1 MLVKPIHDVFI
12 TSGDCKMKKM
22 KFGTLCVHA
31 GERPDPSSGAH
42 TTPIHQTSTFVFDSA
57 EQGAARFA
65 GEEDGYIYSRLMP
78 NTPTHAVLIEKI
90 AALEGAETGQSFSS
104 GMSAITGVAL
114 SFLKKGDHLL
124 STDVVYGGTY
134 ELFESVLTRLGIEVS
149 FVDTTDLEKVQ
160 RNLKKNTRM
169 VFLETPANPTMKICD
184 IASICEMARQTG
196 AVSIVDNTFA
206 TPMFQKPLQLGADA
220 VLHSC
225 TKYVGG
231 HADLLGGVVVGS
243 HEFISSMKPVV
254 NLTGLTMAPHE
265 AWLCIRGLKTL
276 HLRMEKHANNA
287 LEVARYLE
295 AHRKIVWVRYPGLP
309 SHPQYEIAQKQM
321 SGFGGM
327 LSFGVAGGIE
337 AGRKLMNSLE
347 LCSLAVS
354 LGAVDTLIS
363 HPASMTH
370 AGVPKEVRIK
380 TGITD
385 DLVRLSVGIEEPED
399 IIADLDQALEKL

>member
-65 GEEDGYIYSRLMP
+65 GKEDGYIYSRLMP

-184 IASICEMARQTG
+184 IAAICEMARQAG

-225 TKYVGG
+225 TKYIGG

-287 LEVARYLE
+287 LEVAKYLE
-295 AHRKIVWVRYPGLP
+295 THRKIAWVRYPGLQ

-321 SGFGGM
+321 TGFGGM

-380 TGITD
+380 TDITD

>member
-1 MLVKPIHDVFI
+1 
-12 TSGDCKMKKM
+12 MKKM

-42 TTPIHQTSTFVFDSA
+42 TTPIHQTSTFVFDNA

-78 NTPTHAVLIEKI
+78 NTPTHAVFIEKI

-104 GMSAITGVAL
+104 GMSAITGIAL

-134 ELFESVLTRLGIEVS
+134 ELFESVLSRLGIEVS

-184 IASICEMARQTG
+184 IAAICEMARQTG
-196 AVSIVDNTFA
+196 AISIVDNTFA
-206 TPMFQKPLQLGADA
+206 TPMFQKPLQFGANA

-225 TKYVGG
+225 TKYIGG
-231 HADLLGGVVVGS
+231 HADLLGGVVIGS
-243 HEFISSMKPVV
+243 REIISSMKPVV
-254 NLTGLTMAPHE
+254 NVTGLTMAPHE

-295 AHRKIVWVRYPGLP
+295 THRKIAWVRYPGLQ

-321 SGFGGM
+321 TGFGGM

-370 AGVPKEVRIK
+370 AGVPKEVRIR

-385 DLVRLSVGIEEPED
+385 NLVRLSVGIEEPIEEPED

>member
-1 MLVKPIHDVFI
+1 
-12 TSGDCKMKKM
+12 MKKM

-42 TTPIHQTSTFVFDSA
+42 TTPIYQTSTFIFDTA

-65 GEEDGYIYSRLMP
+65 GEEDGYTYARLMP

-90 AALEGAETGQSFSS
+90 ATLESAETGLTFST
-104 GMSAITGVAL
+104 GMAAITGVAL
-114 SFLKKGDHLL
+114 SLLKKGDHLL
-124 STDVVYGGTY
+124 STDVVYGCTY
-134 ELFESVLTRLGIEVS
+134 ELFATVLTRLGIEVS
-149 FVDTTDLEKVQ
+149 FVNTADLEQVQ
-160 RNLKKNTRM
+160 RHLKKNTRM

-184 IASICEMARQTG
+184 IAAISAMARQAG
-196 AVSIVDNTFA
+196 AATIVDNTFA
-206 TPMFQKPLQLGADA
+206 TPMFQRPLQLGADA

-225 TKYVGG
+225 TKYIGG

-243 HEFISSMKPVV
+243 REFIKNMMPII
-254 NLTGLTMAPHE
+254 NITGLTLAPHE

-276 HLRMEKHANNA
+276 HLRMEKHAKNA
-287 LEVARYLE
+287 MEVSRFLE
-295 AHRKIVWVRYPGLP
+295 AHRKIAWVRYPGLP
-309 SHPQYEIAQKQM
+309 SHPQCEIAQKQM

-327 LSFGVAGGIE
+327 LSFGVVGGIE
-337 AGRKLMNSLE
+337 AGRKLMNNLE

-354 LGAVDTLIS
+354 LGAVDTLIQ

-370 AGVPKEVRIK
+370 SGIPKEVRIK

-385 DLVRLSVGIEEPED
+385 DLVRLSVGIEESED

>member
-1 MLVKPIHDVFI
+1 
-12 TSGDCKMKKM
+12 MKKM

-31 GERPDPSSGAH
+31 GERPEPSSGAH
-42 TTPIHQTSTFVFDSA
+42 TTPIYQTSTFVFDSA

-78 NTPTHAVLIEKI
+78 NTPTHSVLIEKI
-90 AALEGAETGQSFSS
+90 AALEGGETGQSFST
-104 GMSAITGVAL
+104 GMAAITAVAL
-114 SFLKKGDHLL
+114 SLLKKGDHLL

-149 FVDTTDLEKVQ
+149 FVDTTNLEKVQ

-184 IASICEMARQTG
+184 IAVICKMARQTG

-220 VLHSC
+220 VVHSC
-225 TKYVGG
+225 TKYLGG
-231 HADLLGGVVVGS
+231 HTDLLGGVVVGS
-243 HEFISSMKPVV
+243 REFIKSMMPVV
-254 NLTGLTMAPHE
+254 NITGLTMGPHE

-287 LEVARYLE
+287 LEVARFLE
-295 AHRKIVWVRYPGLP
+295 AHRKIAWVRYPGLP
-309 SHPQYEIAQKQM
+309 SHSQYDIARKQM
-321 SGFGGM
+321 TGFGGM

-337 AGRKLMNSLE
+337 TGRKLMNSLE

-370 AGVPKEVRIK
+370 ARVPKEVRVK

-385 DLVRLSVGIEEPED
+385 DLVRLSVGIEESED
-399 IIADLDQALEKL
+399 IIADLDQALERL

>member
-1 MLVKPIHDVFI
+1 
-12 TSGDCKMKKM
+12 MKNI

-31 GERPDPSSGAH
+31 GEHPDLPSGAH
-42 TTPIHQTSTFVFDSA
+42 TTPIYQTSTFVFDTA

-65 GEEDGYIYSRLMP
+65 GEENGYIYTRLAP

-90 AALEGAETGQSFSS
+90 AALEGGETGQSFSS
-104 GMSAITGVAL
+104 GMAAITGVSL
-114 SFLKKGDHLL
+114 TLLKKGDHLL

-134 ELFESVLTRLGIEVS
+134 ELFESLLTRLGIEVS
-149 FVDTTDLEKVQ
+149 FVDTTDLEKV
-160 RNLKKNTRM
+160 RSNLKKNTRM

-184 IASICEMARQTG
+184 IEAISAMARKIG

-206 TPMFQKPLQLGADA
+206 TPMFQKPLQLGANA

-225 TKYVGG
+225 TKYIGG

-243 HEFISSMKPVV
+243 HEFIKSMRPII
-254 NLTGLTMAPHE
+254 NIIGPAMAPYE

-287 LEVARYLE
+287 LEVARFLE
-295 AHRKIVWVRYPGLP
+295 AHRKIAWVRYPGLP

-321 SGFGGM
+321 SGFSGM
-327 LSFGVAGGIE
+327 LSFGVVGGIE
-337 AGRKLMNSLE
+337 AGRKLMNCLE

-370 AGVPKEVRIK
+370 AGVPKEARIK
-380 TGITD
+380 MGITD

-399 IIADLDQALEKL
+399 IIADLDQALERL

>member
-1 MLVKPIHDVFI
+1 
-12 TSGDCKMKKM
+12 MKKM

-42 TTPIHQTSTFVFDSA
+42 TTPIYQTSTFIFDSA

-65 GEEDGYIYSRLMP
+65 EEEDGYIYARLMP
-78 NTPTHAVLIEKI
+78 NTPTHAVLVEKM
-90 AALEGAETGQSFSS
+90 AALEDGETGQAFSS
-104 GMSAITGVAL
+104 GMAAITGVAL
-114 SFLKKGDHLL
+114 SLLKKGDHLL

-134 ELFESVLTRLGIEVS
+134 ELFESVLTRLGIEVC

-160 RNLKKNTRM
+160 HNLKKNTRM

-184 IASICEMARQTG
+184 IAAICGMARQAG
-196 AVSIVDNTFA
+196 ALSIVDNTFA
-206 TPMFQKPLQLGADA
+206 TPMFQKPMAMGADA

-225 TKYVGG
+225 TKYIGG

-243 HEFISSMKPVV
+243 REFIKSLRPVV
-254 NLTGLTMAPHE
+254 NITGPAMSPHA

-276 HLRMEKHANNA
+276 HLRMEKHATNA
-287 LEVARYLE
+287 LEVARFLE
-295 AHRKIVWVRYPGLP
+295 AHRKIAWVRYPGLP
-309 SHPQYEIAQKQM
+309 SHPQYEIAQQQM

-370 AGVPKEVRIK
+370 ASVTEQVRIK
-380 TGITD
+380 TGITN

-399 IIADLDQALEKL
+399 IIADLDQALERL

>member
-1 MLVKPIHDVFI
+1 
-12 TSGDCKMKKM
+12 MKNI

-31 GERPDPSSGAH
+31 GEHPDLPSGAH
-42 TTPIHQTSTFVFDSA
+42 TTPIYQTSTFVFDTA

-65 GEEDGYIYSRLMP
+65 GEENGYIYTRLAP

-90 AALEGAETGQSFSS
+90 AALEGGETGQSFSS
-104 GMSAITGVAL
+104 GMAAITGVAL
-114 SFLKKGDHLL
+114 TLLKNGDHLL

-134 ELFESVLTRLGIEVS
+134 ELFESLLTRLGIEVS
-149 FVDTTDLEKVQ
+149 FVDTTDLEKV
-160 RNLKKNTRM
+160 RSNLKKNTRM

-184 IASICEMARQTG
+184 IAAISAMARKIG

-206 TPMFQKPLQLGADA
+206 TPMFQKPLQLGANA

-225 TKYVGG
+225 TKYIGG

-243 HEFISSMKPVV
+243 HEFIKSMRPII
-254 NLTGLTMAPHE
+254 NTIGPTMVPHE

-287 LEVARYLE
+287 LEVARFLE
-295 AHRKIVWVRYPGLP
+295 AHRKIAWVRYPGLP

-321 SGFGGM
+321 SGFSGM

-337 AGRKLMNSLE
+337 AGRKLMNCLE

-370 AGVPKEVRIK
+370 AGVPKEARIK
-380 TGITD
+380 MGITD

-399 IIADLDQALEKL
+399 IIADLDQALERL

>member
-1 MLVKPIHDVFI
+1 
-12 TSGDCKMKKM
+12 
-22 KFGTLCVHA
+22 
-31 GERPDPSSGAH
+31 
-42 TTPIHQTSTFVFDSA
+42 
-57 EQGAARFA
+57 
-65 GEEDGYIYSRLMP
+65 
-78 NTPTHAVLIEKI
+78 
-90 AALEGAETGQSFSS
+90 
-104 GMSAITGVAL
+104 
-114 SFLKKGDHLL
+114 
-124 STDVVYGGTY
+124 
-134 ELFESVLTRLGIEVS
+134 
-149 FVDTTDLEKVQ
+149 
-160 RNLKKNTRM
+160 
-169 VFLETPANPTMKICD
+169 
-184 IASICEMARQTG
+184 
-196 AVSIVDNTFA
+196 
-206 TPMFQKPLQLGADA
+206 
-220 VLHSC
+220 
-225 TKYVGG
+225 
-231 HADLLGGVVVGS
+231 
-243 HEFISSMKPVV
+243 
-254 NLTGLTMAPHE
+254 
-265 AWLCIRGLKTL
+265 L

-287 LEVARYLE
+287 LEVAKYLE
-295 AHRKIVWVRYPGLP
+295 THRKIAWVRYPGLP

>member
-1 MLVKPIHDVFI
+1 
-12 TSGDCKMKKM
+12 MKKM

-31 GERPDPSSGAH
+31 GEHPDPSNGAH
-42 TTPIHQTSTFVFDSA
+42 TTPIYQTSTFVFDTA

-65 GEEDGYIYSRLMP
+65 GEEDGYIYARLMP

-104 GMSAITGVAL
+104 GMAAITEVAL
-114 SFLKKGDHLL
+114 SHLKTGDHLV

-134 ELFESVLTRLGIEVS
+134 ELFAQLLSRLGIEVS

-169 VFLETPANPTMKICD
+169 IFLETPANPTMKVCD
-184 IASICEMARQTG
+184 IAAICGMARQAG

-206 TPMFQKPLQLGADA
+206 TPMFQNPLQLGADA
-220 VLHSC
+220 VVHSC
-225 TKYVGG
+225 TKYIGG
-231 HADLLGGVVVGS
+231 HADLLGGVVAGS
-243 HEFISSMKPVV
+243 REFIENMIPVV
-254 NLTGLTMAPHE
+254 NITGSTMAPHE
-265 AWLCIRGLKTL
+265 AWLAIRGLKTL

-287 LEVARYLE
+287 LEVARFLE
-295 AHRKIVWVRYPGLP
+295 AHRKITWVRYPGLP
-309 SHPQYEIAQKQM
+309 SHPQYEIARKQM
-321 SGFGGM
+321 RGFGGM
-327 LSFGVAGGIE
+327 LSFGVTGGIE

-385 DLVRLSVGIEEPED
+385 ELVRLSVGIEEVED
-399 IIADLDQALEKL
+399 IIGDLDQALERL

>member
-1 MLVKPIHDVFI
+1 
-12 TSGDCKMKKM
+12 MKKM

-65 GEEDGYIYSRLMP
+65 GKEDGYIYARLMP

-134 ELFESVLTRLGIEVS
+134 ELFESVLIRLGIEVS

-160 RNLKKNTRM
+160 RNLKKNTRL

-184 IASICEMARQTG
+184 IAAICEMTRQTG
-196 AVSIVDNTFA
+196 ALSIVDNTFA

-225 TKYVGG
+225 TKYIGG

-254 NLTGLTMAPHE
+254 NVTGLAMAPHE

-287 LEVARYLE
+287 LEVAKYLE
-295 AHRKIVWVRYPGLP
+295 THRKIAWVRYPGLQ

-321 SGFGGM
+321 TGFGGM

-380 TGITD
+380 TDITD

-399 IIADLDQALEKL
+399 IIADLDQALDKL

>member
-1 MLVKPIHDVFI
+1 
-12 TSGDCKMKKM
+12 MKKM

-65 GEEDGYIYSRLMP
+65 GKEDGYIYARLMP

-134 ELFESVLTRLGIEVS
+134 ELFESVLIRLGIEVS

-160 RNLKKNTRM
+160 RNLKKNTRL

-184 IASICEMARQTG
+184 IAAICEMARQAG

-225 TKYVGG
+225 TKYIGG

-254 NLTGLTMAPHE
+254 NLTGLTIAPHE

-287 LEVARYLE
+287 LEVAKYLE
-295 AHRKIVWVRYPGLP
+295 THRKIAWVRYPGLQ

-321 SGFGGM
+321 TGFGGM
-327 LSFGVAGGIE
+327 LSFGVTGGIE
-337 AGRKLMNSLE
+337 SGRKLMNSLE

-380 TGITD
+380 TDITD

-399 IIADLDQALEKL
+399 IIADLDQALDKL